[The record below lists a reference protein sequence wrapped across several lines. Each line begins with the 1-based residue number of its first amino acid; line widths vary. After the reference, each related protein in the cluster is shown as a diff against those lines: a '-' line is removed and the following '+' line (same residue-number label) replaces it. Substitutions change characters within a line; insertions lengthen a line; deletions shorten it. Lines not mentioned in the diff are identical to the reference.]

1 MAKKRKMQFAAQIAD
16 FAKESPERM
25 NAVVLDSVQTTINI
39 ANNPRAKGGLMRV
52 DTGFLRASGQVS
64 FDALPVGPARGVGRK
79 NKNDKSVIYEA
90 PESYSTQLAGF
101 QLGQTIFYAWS
112 ASYAA
117 VRNVYDGFLDNA
129 AQQWQSTV
137 NASVEKLRK
146 RLGK

>member
-1 MAKKRKMQFAAQIAD
+1 MAKKPKTKFTAKVAD
-16 FAKESPERM
+16 FVKESDQRM

-39 ANNPRAKGGLMRV
+39 ANNPRAKGGQMRV

-79 NKNDKSVIYEA
+79 NKNDTSLIYDA
-90 PESYSTQLAGF
+90 PESYSAKLAGF
-101 QLGQTIFYAWS
+101 NLGQTIFYAWS

-117 VRNVYDGFLDNA
+117 IRNTYDGFLDNA
-129 AQQWQSTV
+129 VQQWPDTV
-137 NASVEKLRK
+137 KASVEKLRK